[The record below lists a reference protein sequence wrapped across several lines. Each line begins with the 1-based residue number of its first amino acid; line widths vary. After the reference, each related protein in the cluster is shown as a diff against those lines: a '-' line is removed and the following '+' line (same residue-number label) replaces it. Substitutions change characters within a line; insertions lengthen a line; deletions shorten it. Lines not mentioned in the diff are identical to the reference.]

1 MEEQENFKLLHNFI
15 WKLGKHV
22 TVYVFFV
29 SKVVNP
35 VNEALCQKQNQC
47 GPLLMPKSSLQ
58 WWSQVNI
65 NSGNKKYNK
74 IILSMFDGALDFL
87 YIDI

>member
-1 MEEQENFKLLHNFI
+1 
-15 WKLGKHV
+15 
-22 TVYVFFV
+22 
-29 SKVVNP
+29 
-35 VNEALCQKQNQC
+35 
-47 GPLLMPKSSLQ
+47 MPKSSLQ
-58 WWSQVNI
+58 WWFQVNI